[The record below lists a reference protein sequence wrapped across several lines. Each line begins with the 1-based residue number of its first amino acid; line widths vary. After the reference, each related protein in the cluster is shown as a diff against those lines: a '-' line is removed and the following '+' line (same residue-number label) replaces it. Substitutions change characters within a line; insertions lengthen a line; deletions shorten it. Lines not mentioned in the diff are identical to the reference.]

1 MKGIPYE
8 VFPDNPTLEGLAQM
22 QPPVRY
28 SEVHGDCLLYLITP
42 WHAADAEPV
51 RHPLIVFV
59 QGSGWKHPNPWFE
72 LPQLS
77 MYAQAGYVVASVA
90 HRSAMDGFPFP
101 AYLQDVKTAI
111 RYLRAH
117 ADELSIDPARV
128 CVWGTSSGGNTA
140 LLVGVTAN
148 DPRYETRE
156 YAGVDDGAQL
166 IVDFFGPSNLPK
178 MAWLVQE
185 SQSNQS
191 LLNALAGE
199 RDPME
204 VVTEMSPVSHLKPG
218 TAYPPMLLVHG
229 DADPVVDFAQS
240 EEMHAALLALGQ
252 KSTLIR
258 VTNAVHEGN
267 TWSRALH
274 VRVRKFID
282 ENL

>member
-1 MKGIPYE
+1 MKDIPYE

-28 SEVHGDCLLYLITP
+28 SEVHADCLLHLITP
-42 WHAADAEPV
+42 WRAPDAEPV

-59 QGSGWKHPNPWFE
+59 QGSAWQHPNPWFE

-90 HRSAMDGFPFP
+90 HRSALDGFPFP

-117 ADELSIDPARV
+117 ADELFIDPARV

-148 DPRYETRE
+148 DARYETRE

-166 IVDFFGPSNLPK
+166 IIDFFGPANLPK
-178 MAWLVQE
+178 MAAFARDSEDGQR
-185 SQSNQS
+185 
-191 LLNALAGE
+191 LLRALAGARE
-199 RDPME
+199 PME
-204 VVTEMSPVSHLKPG
+204 IAMEMSPVSHLKPG

-229 DADPVVDFAQS
+229 DADPVVDFSQS

-258 VTNAVHEGN
+258 VTNAIHEGN
-267 TWSRALH
+267 TWSLALH
-274 VRVRKFID
+274 ARVRKFID

>member
-1 MKGIPYE
+1 MKDIPYE

-28 SEVHGDCLLYLITP
+28 SEVHADCLLHLITP
-42 WHAADAEPV
+42 WRAPDAEPV

-59 QGSGWKHPNPWFE
+59 QGSAWQHPNPWFE

-90 HRSAMDGFPFP
+90 HRSALDGFPFP

-117 ADELSIDPARV
+117 ADELFIDPARV

-148 DPRYETRE
+148 DARYETRE

-166 IVDFFGPSNLPK
+166 IIDFFGPANLPK
-178 MAWLVQE
+178 MAAFARDSEDGQR
-185 SQSNQS
+185 
-191 LLNALAGE
+191 LLRALAGARE
-199 RDPME
+199 SME
-204 VVTEMSPVSHLKPG
+204 IAMEMSPVSHLKPG

-229 DADPVVDFAQS
+229 DADPVVDFSQS

-258 VTNAVHEGN
+258 VTNAIHEGN
-267 TWSRALH
+267 TWSLALH
-274 VRVRKFID
+274 ARVRKFID

>member
-1 MKGIPYE
+1 MKDIPYE

-28 SEVHGDCLLYLITP
+28 SEVHADCLLHLITP
-42 WHAADAEPV
+42 WRASDAEPV

-59 QGSGWKHPNPWFE
+59 QGSAWQHPNPWFE

-90 HRSAMDGFPFP
+90 HRSALDGFPFP

-117 ADELSIDPARV
+117 ADELFIDPARV

-148 DPRYETRE
+148 DARYETRE

-166 IVDFFGPSNLPK
+166 IIDFFGPANLPK
-178 MAWLVQE
+178 MAAFARDSEDGQR
-185 SQSNQS
+185 
-191 LLNALAGE
+191 LLRALAGARE
-199 RDPME
+199 SME
-204 VVTEMSPVSHLKPG
+204 IAMEMSPVSHLKPG

-229 DADPVVDFAQS
+229 DADPVVDFSQS

-258 VTNAVHEGN
+258 VTNAIHEGN
-267 TWSRALH
+267 TWSLALH
-274 VRVRKFID
+274 ARVRKFID

>member
-1 MKGIPYE
+1 MKDIPYE

-28 SEVHGDCLLYLITP
+28 SEAREDCLLHLITP
-42 WHAADAEPV
+42 WRAPDAENV
-51 RHPLIVFV
+51 RRPLIVFV
-59 QGSGWKHPNPWFE
+59 QGSAWQHPNPWFE

-77 MYAQAGYVVASVA
+77 MYAQAGYAVASVA
-90 HRSAMDGFPFP
+90 HRSATDGFPFP
-101 AYLQDVKTAI
+101 AYLQDVKTAV

-117 ADELSIDPARV
+117 ADELLIDPARV

-148 DPRYETRE
+148 DARYETDE
-156 YAGVDDGAQL
+156 YWGVDDGAQL
-166 IVDFFGPSNLPK
+166 IIDFFGPANLPK
-178 MAWLVQE
+178 MAAFARE
-185 SQSNQS
+185 SEDGQR
-191 LLNALAGE
+191 LLRALAGS

-204 VVTEMSPVSHLKPG
+204 VAWEMSPVSHLKPG
-218 TAYPPMLLVHG
+218 AVYPPMLLVHG
-229 DADPVVDFAQS
+229 DADPVVDFSQS

-274 VRVRKFID
+274 ARVLKFIN

>member
-1 MKGIPYE
+1 MKDIPYE

-28 SEVHGDCLLYLITP
+28 SEVHADCLLHLITP
-42 WHAADAEPV
+42 WRAPDAEPV

-59 QGSGWKHPNPWFE
+59 QGSAWQHPNPWYE

-90 HRSAMDGFPFP
+90 HRSALDGFPFP

-117 ADELSIDPARV
+117 ADELFIDPARV

-148 DPRYETRE
+148 DARYETQE

-166 IVDFFGPSNLPK
+166 IIDFFGPANLPK
-178 MAWLVQE
+178 MAAFARE
-185 SQSNQS
+185 SEDGQR
-191 LLNALAGE
+191 LLHALAGAC
-199 RDPME
+199 DPME
-204 VVTEMSPVSHLKPG
+204 IAVEMSPVSHLKPG
-218 TAYPPMLLVHG
+218 AAYSPMLLVHG
-229 DADPVVDFAQS
+229 DADPVVDFSQS

-258 VTNAVHEGN
+258 VTNAIHEGN
-267 TWSRALH
+267 TWSLALH
-274 VRVRKFID
+274 MRVRKFID

>member
-1 MKGIPYE
+1 MKDIPYE

-28 SEVHGDCLLYLITP
+28 SEAHDDCLLHLITP
-42 WHAADAEPV
+42 WRAPGAEPV
-51 RHPLIVFV
+51 RRPLIVFV
-59 QGSGWKHPNPWFE
+59 QGSAWQHPNPWFE

-77 MYAQAGYVVASVA
+77 MYAQAGYVVASVV
-90 HRSAMDGFPFP
+90 HRSAPDGFPFP

-117 ADELSIDPARV
+117 ADELFIDPARV

-148 DPRYETRE
+148 DARYETRE

-166 IVDFFGPSNLPK
+166 IIDFFGPANLPK
-178 MAWLVQE
+178 MAAFARDSEDGQR
-185 SQSNQS
+185 
-191 LLNALAGE
+191 LLRALAGARE
-199 RDPME
+199 PME
-204 VVTEMSPVSHLKPG
+204 TAVEMSPVSHLKPG

-229 DADPVVDFAQS
+229 DADPVVDFSQS

-258 VTNAVHEGN
+258 VTNAIHEGN
-267 TWSRALH
+267 TWSLALH
-274 VRVRKFID
+274 ARVRKFID

>member
-28 SEVHGDCLLYLITP
+28 SEVHGDCLLHLITP
-42 WHAADAEPV
+42 WRAPNAEPV
-51 RHPLIVFV
+51 RRPLIVFV
-59 QGSGWKHPNPWFE
+59 QGSGWTHPNPWYE

-90 HRSAMDGFPFP
+90 HRSALDGFPFP

-148 DPRYETRE
+148 DARYETQE
-156 YAGVDDGAQL
+156 YAGVDDRAQL
-166 IVDFFGPSNLPK
+166 IIDFFGPANLPK
-178 MAWLVQE
+178 MAAFAHKSEDGQR
-185 SQSNQS
+185 
-191 LLNALAGE
+191 LLSALAGA

-204 VVTEMSPVSHLKPG
+204 IAVEMSPVSHLKPD
-218 TAYPPMLLVHG
+218 TVYPPMLLVHG
-229 DADPVVDFAQS
+229 DADPVVDFSQS
-240 EEMHAALLALGQ
+240 EEMHASLLALGQ
-252 KSTLIR
+252 KATLIC
-258 VTNAVHEGN
+258 VTNAIHEGN

-274 VRVRKFID
+274 ERVLKFIR

>member
-8 VFPDNPTLEGLAQM
+8 VFPDNPALEGLAQM

-28 SEVHGDCLLYLITP
+28 SEAHGDCLLYLITP
-42 WHAADAEPV
+42 WRAPDAAPI
-51 RHPLIVFV
+51 RRPLIVFV

-90 HRSAMDGFPFP
+90 HRSALDGFPFP

-148 DPRYETRE
+148 DARYETEE

-166 IVDFFGPSNLPK
+166 IVDFFGPANLPK
-178 MAWLVQE
+178 MAGLVRE
-185 SQSNQS
+185 SQSNVS
-191 LLNALAGE
+191 LLGALAGS

-204 VVTEMSPVSHLKPG
+204 VAMEMSPVSHLKPD
-218 TAYPPMLLVHG
+218 TAYPPMLLAHG
-229 DADPVVDFAQS
+229 DADPVVDFSQS
-240 EEMHAALLALGQ
+240 EEMHEKLLALGQ

-274 VRVRKFID
+274 ARVRRFID